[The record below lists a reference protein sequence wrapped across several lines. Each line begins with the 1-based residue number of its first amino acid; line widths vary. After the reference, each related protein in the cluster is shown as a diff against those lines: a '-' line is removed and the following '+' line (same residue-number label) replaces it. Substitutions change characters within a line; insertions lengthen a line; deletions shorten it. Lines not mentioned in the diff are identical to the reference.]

1 MDIDKI
7 KIQQAFTVVMP
18 VHNEEKFLPLSLPS
32 IFNLK
37 PSEVILMFDRC
48 TDKSLEVAKELSLK
62 HQFYDK
68 TKFVIV
74 NEKSKWKFRFSFLRC
89 FGIDMASNDI
99 ILITGADL
107 ILDSRIANHLSR
119 INQFPFISFNYIEI
133 PVNFTNLMQ
142 RLLSHLPPPFKS
154 DKLAGIYFVNRKVLY
169 ECEDREKL
177 KQLDGGE
184 EIFLHYSIKK
194 RYSTDYVI
202 ANTIHLRPK
211 HSAERHYM
219 EGRLAWMSG
228 HRRFLKIAIVAIVTG
243 RFSTI
248 KGYIHERFRTRN
260 KIGI

>member
-1 MDIDKI
+1 
-7 KIQQAFTVVMP
+7 MP

-32 IFNLK
+32 IYKLK

-48 TDKSLEVAKELSLK
+48 TDKSLEVAKELSSR
-62 HQFYDK
+62 HQFYEN
-68 TKFVIV
+68 TKFVEV
-74 NEKSKWKFRFSFLRC
+74 TENSNWKFRFSFLRC

-154 DKLAGIYFVNRKVLY
+154 DKLAGIYFVNRKVMY

-177 KQLDGGE
+177 KQLDAGE
-184 EIFLHYSIKK
+184 ETFLHYSIKK

-202 ANTIHLRPK
+202 TNTIHLRPK
-211 HSAERHYM
+211 HSAKRHYM
-219 EGRLAWMSG
+219 KGRLYWKSG
-228 HRRFLKIAIVAIVTG
+228 HRGFLKMALVAIVTF

-248 KGYIHERFRTRN
+248 KGYIHERFS
-260 KIGI
+260 KLKV

>member
-1 MDIDKI
+1 MDINKL
-7 KIQQAFTVVMP
+7 KSQQAFTVVMP
-18 VHNEEKFLPLSLPS
+18 VYNEEKFLPFSLPS
-32 IFNLK
+32 IYNLK
-37 PSEVILMFDRC
+37 PSEVVLLFDRC

-62 HQFYDK
+62 YQFFEKTRFVEVTDK
-68 TKFVIV
+68 SLASSNF
-74 NEKSKWKFRFSFLRC
+74 KFRFSFLRC

-119 INQFPFISFNYIEI
+119 INQFPFISFNYKEI

-142 RLLSHLPPPFKS
+142 RLFSHLPPPFKS
-154 DKLAGIYFVNRKVLY
+154 DKLAGIYFVNRKVMY
-169 ECEDREKL
+169 DCEDREKL
-177 KQLDGGE
+177 KQLDAGE
-184 EIFLHYSIKK
+184 ETFLHYSIKK

-202 ANTIHLRPK
+202 TNTIHLRPK

-219 EGRLAWMSG
+219 KGRLYWKSG
-228 HRRFLKIAIVAIVTG
+228 HRGFLKMALVAVATG

-260 KIGI
+260 